1 MKIKSL
7 YEGRNDET
15 WCRTKETVNHIQW
28 FFRNRLGN
36 SCFQKKK
43 RDEALSSTLISKSN
57 YFL

>member
-15 WCRTKETVNHIQW
+15 WCRTKETVIIYNGFSEIDWGIHV
-28 FFRNRLGN
+28 FKR
-36 SCFQKKK
+36 KK